1 MEDNKKEQG
10 TNNEIARVNRFALT
24 ILTIIDFFLVAGY
37 MREGIAGNIS
47 RVFAGVFVAWVII
60 SMTASF
66 LVYFRNKEST
76 ILKHVMMAGYGVV
89 YAMAL
94 LGAGNDHVF
103 VMVFPV
109 AIVFILYYD
118 LAYMVR
124 SSIVVLLL
132 NVIYAVKFYVI
143 EGHMPSGAQVEVA
156 GVLLH
161 LASIIVFLLGVVLTT
176 KISNQVNA
184 DKLRTIKREKER
196 TDRLLDNVLK
206 VTASVQEN
214 SAAASELIEKLN
226 KAAGVTSRA
235 LNEISAGNSSNAESI
250 EKQTVMTN
258 NIQQD
263 YQDFPSV

>member
-132 NVIYAVKFYVI
+132 NVIYGYF
-143 EGHMPSGAQVEVA
+143 
-156 GVLLH
+156 
-161 LASIIVFLLGVVLTT
+161 
-176 KISNQVNA
+176 
-184 DKLRTIKREKER
+184 
-196 TDRLLDNVLK
+196 
-206 VTASVQEN
+206 
-214 SAAASELIEKLN
+214 
-226 KAAGVTSRA
+226 
-235 LNEISAGNSSNAESI
+235 
-250 EKQTVMTN
+250 
-258 NIQQD
+258 
-263 YQDFPSV
+263 